1 MRAAGCVFCRIVRGE
16 APAEIVRRDAEV
28 VAFRDIN
35 PQAPIHILVIPQRH
49 IESVNAVEPG
59 DAELIGK
66 LYLVAKLVAEA
77 EGVARTGYRI
87 VVNTGP
93 DSGQSVPHL
102 HLHVLGGRALR
113 WPPG

>member
-1 MRAAGCVFCRIVRGE
+1 MSAAGCVFCRIVRGE
-16 APAEIVRRDAEV
+16 LAAEIVRRDPDV

-35 PQAPIHILVIPQRH
+35 PKAPTHILVIPQRH

-59 DAELIGK
+59 DAELIGR
-66 LYLVAKLVAEA
+66 LYLVAKSVAEA
-77 EGVARTGYRI
+77 DGVARTGYRI

-93 DSGQSVPHL
+93 DAGQSVPHL